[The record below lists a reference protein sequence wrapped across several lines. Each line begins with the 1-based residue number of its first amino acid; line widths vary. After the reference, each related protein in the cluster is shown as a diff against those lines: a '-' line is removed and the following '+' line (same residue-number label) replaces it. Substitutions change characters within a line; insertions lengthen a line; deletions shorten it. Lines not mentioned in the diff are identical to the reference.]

1 MGIMKQIIII
11 LLLILGS
18 MLQPFA
24 QIGSKKV
31 IEFETNTGAKGEKL
45 EIIFNKGKKF
55 KDPTFAIWIEDM
67 EGKYIETLYVTQYLG
82 SGIFRHAKRAEGRP
96 LSKRGPAK
104 RPSALPV
111 WLHQRNNG
119 IFLLPTP
126 DAPVADAISG
136 ATPKN
141 NFILS
146 TVCTQQLP
154 TQFKV
159 MFEINQPFDYNE
171 YWSKELHPAEFDYN
185 YSAQPALVYAAVIDI
200 SKKSDKVQFELI
212 GHSHYSGRN
221 GELYSDVSLFPTA
234 LSIVEKMY
242 VAIKE

>member
-1 MGIMKQIIII
+1 MKQITLI
-11 LLLILGS
+11 LLLIMVP
-18 MLQPFA
+18 MLEPFA

-31 IEFETNTGAKGEKL
+31 IQLETNNGVNGEKF

-82 SGIFRHAKRAEGRP
+82 SGIYRHAKRAEGRP
-96 LSKRGPAK
+96 LSKSGPAK
-104 RPSALPV
+104 RPSTLPV

-119 IFLLPTP
+119 TSLLPTP
-126 DAPVADAISG
+126 NAPVPDAISG

-141 NFILS
+141 NFILK

-159 MFEINQPFDYNE
+159 MFEINQPFDYND

-185 YSAQPALVYAAVIDI
+185 YSAQPALVYAAVINN
-200 SKKSDKVQFELI
+200 STKSEKIKFELI

-221 GELYSDVSLFPTA
+221 GEISTDLSTFTSA
-234 LSIVEKMY
+234 LSIVEK
-242 VAIKE
+242 VFIVVKN